1 MKIEKTKL
9 DDALIFT
16 PEIHSDERGYFL
28 ETFRL
33 STFRKIHSNSI
44 NFVQDNQSFSSYGIL
59 RGLHFQKKFP
69 QGKLIR
75 VTQGEVFDVA
85 VDLRKDS
92 HTFLK
97 WDSVT
102 LSETNKKQ
110 FWIPPGFAH
119 GFLVLSKN
127 ANLEY
132 KCTDYYHSE
141 DEECLIW
148 NDRDINIE
156 WPIDNEDIVL
166 SSKDKSGNS
175 LKYIL
180 DN

>member
-9 DDALIFT
+9 DNAFIIT
-16 PEIHSDERGYFL
+16 PEIHSDERGFFL

-33 STFRKIHSNSI
+33 STLRKIYDKPI

-59 RGLHFQKKFP
+59 RGLHFQIKYP
-69 QGKLIR
+69 QGKLVR

-85 VDLRKDS
+85 VDLRKES
-92 HTFLK
+92 RTFLK
-97 WDSVT
+97 WDSVI
-102 LSETNKKQ
+102 LNEKNKKQ

-132 KCTDYYHSE
+132 KCTDYYNPE

-148 NDRDINIE
+148 NDEDINIE
-156 WPIDNEDIVL
+156 WPMGDEDIIL

-175 LKYIL
+175 LKSIL